1 MASAS
6 SNRYQSRLFSFIHKQ
21 SRFLTNRL
29 NRVLKTVTSWIAPIV
44 FYPSLPQKIKQNV
57 RSLPKSDSAPPTVDT
72 PIEKV
77 LLLIEALPPEE
88 PVTANPVRNFLGF
101 LSNKFFPKV
110 SSKLSTNTN
119 SYQIL
124 QSRDNNSSSSLVQ
137 RPQFRGIASLISNR
151 LLVLVTPHNEVLDV
165 LTSQQQQVL
174 QERIIG
180 EVANYWRW
188 QRLLQSQHDKLPG
201 QIWLLAPTKVFGS
214 IVNWGRKD
222 KQKLKIS
229 FFSDKALASLDRTIA
244 KFETNNLASVASIT
258 KAFQI
263 QGLIWA
269 AIDYFFGDCAPR
281 SAGGDRTGKLIQ
293 PTQTTTDNELADPW
307 LTMSDLFGSEVVTE
321 ESLIL
326 ENPTNSTVSYLPED
340 KNLTQSQKIN
350 KYSLHNLLN
359 RWRLLTQK
367 VGRKSSA
374 SLLVKSTQAATNLT
388 KIKKQASAQLNQN
401 SNSYTKRQATIATN
415 SPALNLSSS
424 VAAKSS
430 ERPEQSDWI
439 ETNATTMGYVKHP
452 LEQLLEWLDLAI
464 LWVENIFVKFWRWL
478 QKY

>member
-21 SRFLTNRL
+21 SCFLTNRL
-29 NRVLKTVTSWIAPIV
+29 NRVLKSVTRWIAPIV
-44 FYPSLPQKIKQNV
+44 LYPSLPQEIKQNV
-57 RSLPKSDSAPPTVDT
+57 RPLPKSNSAPPKVDT

-77 LLLIEALPPEE
+77 LLLIEVPPEE
-88 PVTANPVRNFLGF
+88 SVTANPIKNFLGF

-119 SYQIL
+119 SRQLL
-124 QSRDNNSSSSLVQ
+124 QSADNNSSNSLVQ
-137 RPQFRGIASLISNR
+137 RPQVQGIASLISNR

-188 QRLLQSQHDKLPG
+188 QRLLQSKQDKLPAR
-201 QIWLLAPTKVFGS
+201 QTWLLAPTKVFDS
-214 IVNWGRKD
+214 IVTWGRKD
-222 KQKLKIS
+222 RQQLKIS
-229 FFSDKALASLDRTIA
+229 FFPTNAIASLDRTIA
-244 KFETNNLASVASIT
+244 KFETDNLAPVASKS

-269 AIDYFFGDCAPR
+269 AIDYFFGD
-281 SAGGDRTGKLIQ
+281 RTGKLIQ
-293 PTQTTTDNELADPW
+293 PTQTTIDNELADPW
-307 LTMSDLFGSEVVTE
+307 LTMSDLFGSEVVE
-321 ESLIL
+321 QSLIL
-326 ENPTNSTVSYLPED
+326 EHPTNSTGSYLPED
-340 KNLTQSQKIN
+340 KNLTQSQEIN
-350 KYSLHNLLN
+350 KYSLQNLLN
-359 RWRLLTQK
+359 RWRHLTQK
-367 VGRKSSA
+367 VGSKNLT
-374 SLLVKSTQAATNLT
+374 SLSVKSPQAATNLT
-388 KIKKQASAQLNQN
+388 KINQQKTSAQLNQN

-415 SPALNLSSS
+415 SPGSNLSSS
-424 VAAKSS
+424 VATKPPK
-430 ERPEQSDWI
+430 RPEQSDWI

-464 LWVENIFVKFWRWL
+464 LWVENIFVKFWHWL
-478 QKY
+478 QQD